1 MSLGTLIR
9 LWRQLTKCVA
19 VASKHP
25 VYELGAADLVI
36 VRLDEH
42 SVVDLKNLTDVE
54 SQEFGSLEPEME
66 LEEEEEYPSSSAGVD
81 DILW

>member
-1 MSLGTLIR
+1 M
-9 LWRQLTKCVA
+9 A